1 MRGRAAAGLAWVTAL
16 LLLAAAP
23 SAWALQLDELMSL
36 LRQTRSA
43 EARFTEQR
51 RVKGMDAP
59 LVSTGT
65 LSFSAPDRFVRSTL
79 TPKPEQM
86 AVEGKIVTLSRNGRS
101 RTMVVDAAPE
111 MEAIVEAVRGTLT
124 GNADSLKVHF
134 TTGVSGN
141 AEQWTLELLPI
152 EPRLKVLLAS
162 VRLSGRRGELRQVE
176 MRMADGDS
184 STMAIETLS
193 SVPAGAPAAGPP
205 AAAASRP

>member
-1 MRGRAAAGLAWVTAL
+1 MLMTSKYRFGRSKPVTVMDGVCR
-16 LLLAAAP
+16 P
-23 SAWALQLDELMSL
+23 RIETMS
-36 LRQTRSA
+36 RRTRSVA
-43 EARFTEQR
+43 VAVKLDSKGPVLFRQV
-51 RVKGMDAP
+51 RVGRDSEP
-59 LVSTGT
+59 
-65 LSFSAPDRFVRSTL
+65 FSVL
-79 TPKPEQM
+79 K
-86 AVEGKIVTLSRNGRS
+86 V